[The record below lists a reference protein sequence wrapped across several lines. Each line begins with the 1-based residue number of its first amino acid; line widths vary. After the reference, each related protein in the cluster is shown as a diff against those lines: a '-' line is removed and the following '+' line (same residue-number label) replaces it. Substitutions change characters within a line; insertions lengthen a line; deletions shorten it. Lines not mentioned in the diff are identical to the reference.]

1 MLPDTFLSKDELTSW
16 LASLASGPADVYPPV
31 IEDLYSLYIQI
42 RELGVVSI
50 LELGSGFST
59 SVLAL
64 ALHQNKKEFG
74 PSYLAAINHPNPFEL
89 LTIDASGFW
98 LDIALS
104 RLPLDLEVN
113 VISHVTDSFTSLY
126 NDQIC
131 TFFKDLPY
139 FSADFIYLDGPDPG
153 QSRVLEKDSQT
164 LGAPPMPMSADLLR
178 LENLLW
184 PGTRICVDGR
194 GANARFLQNNFIRG
208 WKYSYL
214 VDLDQHIF
222 DLSEDCWGSLNQ
234 KHQDFKE
241 FRNSPS
247 RFALRK

>member
-1 MLPDTFLSKDELTSW
+1 MLPEKFLSKAELASW
-16 LASLASGPADVYPPV
+16 LASLAPGPADVYPPV
-31 IEDLYSLYIQI
+31 IEDLHSLYTQI
-42 RELGVVSI
+42 RELRVVSI

-64 ALHQNKKEFG
+64 ALHQNKEEFG
-74 PSYLAAINHPNPFEL
+74 RSYLAAINHPNPFEL
-89 LTIDASGFW
+89 LTIDASGFY

-104 RLPLDLEVN
+104 RLPLGLDVS
-113 VISHVTDSFTSLY
+113 VTSQVTDSFTSLH

-131 TFFKDLPY
+131 TLFKDLPY
-139 FSADFIYLDGPDPG
+139 FSADFIYLDGPEPG
-153 QSRVLEKDSQT
+153 QSRVSEKASQT
-164 LGAPPMPMSADLLR
+164 LKAPPMPMSADLLR

-194 GANARFLQNNFIRG
+194 GANARFLQNNFIRE

-214 VDLDQHIF
+214 VDSDQHIF
-222 DLSEDCWGSLNQ
+222 DLTETCWGSLNQ
-234 KHQDFKE
+234 RHQDFRR

-247 RFALRK
+247 GSALTK

>member
-1 MLPDTFLSKDELTSW
+1 MLPDTFLSKAELASW

-31 IEDLYSLYIQI
+31 IEDLHSLYTQI
-42 RELGVVSI
+42 RELEVVSI

-74 PSYLAAINHPNPFEL
+74 RSYLSFINHPNPFEL
-89 LTIDASGFW
+89 LTIDASSSY

-104 RLPLDLEVN
+104 RLPLDLEVK
-113 VISHVTDSFTSLY
+113 VIAHVTDSISSLY
-126 NDQIC
+126 NGQIC

-139 FSADFIYLDGPDPG
+139 FNSDFIYLDGPDPG
-153 QSRVLEKDSQT
+153 QSRVSEKDSQI
-164 LGAPPMPMSADLLR
+164 LEAPPMPMSADLLR

-194 GANARFLQNNFIRG
+194 GANARFLQNNFIRE

-222 DLSEDCWGSLNQ
+222 DLSEACWGTLNQ
-234 KHQDFKE
+234 RHQDFKK
-241 FRNSPS
+241 FRNRSASP
-247 RFALRK
+247 K